1 MKKGRERRKVGG
13 KIDSRMEGERE
24 GMQEKREGDLNLG
37 WATLISLPLTLASLA
52 TKCREA
58 P

>member
-13 KIDSRMEGERE
+13 KINSRMEGERQ

-37 WATLISLPLTLASLA
+37 WATLISFSLTLASLA